1 MFCIKLLKKIG
12 LTMSEN
18 PEMAM
23 MTFAVGGLL
32 WIIMVIMAA
41 KNQFHNK
48 KVKIAWLVAMI
59 FVPPTALLFP
69 FIGMKHMK

>member
-1 MFCIKLLKKIG
+1 MFA
-12 LTMSEN
+12 N

-23 MTFAVGGLL
+23 MTIAIGGVL
-32 WIIMVIMAA
+32 WLVMFIMAA

-48 KVKIAWLVAMI
+48 KVKIAWLVIMI
-59 FVPPTALLFP
+59 FLPPTALLFP